1 MASDEA
7 PAAPG
12 GEARASTAA
21 PAPWL
26 LRGWQR
32 ALGLPWLVL
41 LAALSLTAVAT
52 GMAQRSVAAAA
63 QAEVGAAVEQQMGHL
78 RSRLDAYVALL
89 RATRAF
95 VELEGAQLD
104 REGFH
109 GFYERLNVF
118 TDYPGIRGIGYT
130 PRLDGEQVPAFEAA
144 ARAQGMTG
152 FRVFPPGR
160 REWMFS
166 ILYLEPPDERNLAAV
181 GFDMFSEP
189 TRADAMARARD
200 TGTFA
205 LSDRVVLMQEI
216 DRHKSAGFLVYAP
229 MYRGAMVPVGL
240 EARRRQLAGFVY
252 APFRA
257 PDFFGSALGGN
268 PAVRPVRV
276 HAGGEPRADNVLHA
290 FDGAEQTDPSDWL
303 LRRLEFGG
311 QVWTLSFVPRS
322 RAAVPQAWLP
332 QATAAAGVLISLLLW
347 ALTLAHARAGRRLG
361 MAVQAAQAA
370 LAGEREARAALEHSN
385 RELDQFAYVASHDLK
400 APLRGI
406 ANLAQWLVED
416 LGERASPEILEY
428 TQLMKGR
435 IHRMEAL
442 IDGILAYSRAGRAA
456 GHPEPVDVAELLREV
471 VELLAP
477 PAGRPVEV
485 APGMPV
491 LQTDR
496 STLQQVFLNLV
507 GNALK
512 HGAGPV
518 QVGVRPE
525 GATWHFW
532 VRDDGPGIAPQYHER
547 IWAMFQ
553 TLQSRDRV
561 EGTGIGLSVVRKL
574 VQSRGGRAWVE
585 SAEGEGATFH
595 FTWPRQGNP

>member
-1 MASDEA
+1 M
-7 PAAPG
+7 APG
-12 GEARASTAA
+12 RGGG
-21 PAPWL
+21 PPPPWP
-26 LRGWQR
+26 LRWWHR

-63 QAEVGAAVEQQMGHL
+63 QAEVAAAVEQQVGHL

-118 TDYPGIRGIGYT
+118 ADYPGIRGIGYT
-130 PRLDGEQVPAFEAA
+130 PRLDADRVAEFEGA
-144 ARAQGMTG
+144 ARVQGMPG
-152 FRVFPPGR
+152 FKVFPPGR

-200 TGTFA
+200 TGSFA

-229 MYRGAMVPVGL
+229 MYRHSLVPVGV
-240 EARRRQLAGFVY
+240 EERRRQLTGYVY

-257 PDFFGSALGGN
+257 PDFFGAVLGGH
-268 PAVRPVRV
+268 PSVRPVRV
-276 HAGGEPRADNVLHA
+276 HAGEEPRADNVLHA
-290 FDGAEQTDPSDWL
+290 FDGAEQTDAADWL
-303 LRRLEFGG
+303 LRRVEFGG
-311 QVWTLSFVPRS
+311 RVWTLSFVPRA
-322 RAAVPQAWLP
+322 RGAVPQAWLP
-332 QATAAAGVLISLLLW
+332 QATAAAGVLVSLMLW
-347 ALTLAHARAGRRLG
+347 ALTLAHARAGRRLAEA
-361 MAVQAAQAA
+361 MQAAQAA
-370 LAGEREARAALEHSN
+370 LAGERQARAALEHSN

-456 GHPEPVDVAELLREV
+456 GHPQRVEVAELLREV

-491 LQTDR
+491 LHTDR
-496 STLQQVFLNLV
+496 STLQQVFMNLI
-507 GNALK
+507 GNAIK

-518 QVGVRPE
+518 QVGARPE
-525 GATWHFW
+525 GPVWHFW
-532 VRDDGPGIAPQYHER
+532 VTDDGPGIAPQYHER

-553 TLQSRDRV
+553 TLQSRDQV

-574 VQSRGGRAWVE
+574 VQSRGGRTWVE
-585 SAEGEGATFH
+585 SAEGQGATFH
-595 FTWPRQGNP
+595 FTWPRQETP